1 MINKCK
7 TILLTASLLFSSTLF
22 AVTIDITKRGAKG
35 DGVTDN
41 TVVIQK
47 AVDECSAKGGGTVLI
62 PSGTYLIRPIE
73 LKSNV
78 NLHFDFGALF
88 LGSTRLA
95 DYDHAFPYKEG
106 SMNQSSGL
114 LFARGQKNISLTGF
128 GTIDGQ
134 GGSETFQFGN
144 DGDGGLNVLNLFI

>member
-78 NLHFDFGALF
+78 NLHLDFGALV

-95 DYDHAFPYKEG
+95 DYDHAFP
-106 SMNQSSGL
+106 L
-114 LFARGQKNISLTGF
+114 
-128 GTIDGQ
+128 
-134 GGSETFQFGN
+134 
-144 DGDGGLNVLNLFI
+144 